1 MNKSFLALR
10 TVALTTIFA
19 LLFSSSVVAQQGR
32 DLQLSQTASQG
43 DGKRTAL
50 VIGNGTYT
58 SSPLKNPPND
68 ATDMAKALS
77 NVGFT
82 VEHGVDLTQR
92 QMKAMIREFGQ
103 KLKAGGQGL
112 FYFAGHGIQLRGRN
126 YLIPVDAEITSEAD
140 VEDQGVDANLIMGL
154 MDEAGNGL
162 NVVILDACRNN
173 PFARSFRSAGNG
185 LAQVE
190 APTGTL
196 VAYAT
201 APGKVARDGTGR
213 NGAYTAEL
221 LKQMNVP
228 GLPIEEVMKRVRA
241 NLKQLTNGEQIPW
254 ESSSL
259 VGNFYLNKAAGASN
273 AANNPVSEATGAAT
287 AANPAAVEQ
296 EYWETIKES
305 RDVEDFRDYL
315 KEYPAG
321 PHAVIARSNLRRLE
335 AAGKT
340 SSDGTG
346 NAGGVSGAS
355 NTAGGAK
362 PGAVV
367 RSQMGMELVYVP
379 AGSFTMG
386 AENSG
391 DEKPV
396 HQVTIRDGFY
406 MGKYEVTQAQWQ
418 AVMGDNPS
426 KFKGDNLPVETISW
440 IDAQNF
446 IQKLNALNDG
456 FIYRLPTEA
465 EWEYAAR
472 AGTTGDYAGSLDTM
486 AWYGNNA
493 GRQYIDAA
501 EIWRTDKS
509 NYVKRITDNGNQ
521 THAVGTKQPNAFGLY
536 DMHGNV
542 WEWCQDWYHENYN
555 GAPGDGSA
563 WESGGEQKYRVLRG
577 GSWYLYA
584 TYCRS
589 AFRLDLTPDNR
600 NDSDGLR
607 VVAVA
612 RT

>member
-1 MNKSFLALR
+1 MNKASLALR
-10 TVALTTIFA
+10 TVALTIIFA
-19 LLFSSSVVAQQGR
+19 FLLNSSVVAQQGR
-32 DLQLSQTASQG
+32 DLTLSQTASQNS
-43 DGKRTAL
+43 GKRTAL

-58 SSPLKNPPND
+58 NSPLKNPPND

-221 LKQMNVP
+221 LKQMRVP

-241 NLKQLTNGEQIPW
+241 SLKQLTNGEQIPW

-273 AANNPVSEATGAAT
+273 AANNPASGATGVAT

-321 PHAVIARSNLRRLE
+321 PHAVIARSKLRQLE
-335 AAGKT
+335 AGTSKVGNTGGSEGWVQFNSPDGRFSITLPPGFGAFTSQQKTQPTAAGPIELSILQSENSQGACVVGYSDFPEASFVGRDPKKMLEDGRDGALKNIKATLEKQEDLMVQGKT
-340 SSDGTG
+340 GLAIYGST
-346 NAGGVSGAS
+346 NQGGKNIYVRFHFVLD
-355 NTAGGAK
+355 K
-362 PGAVV
+362 PRAYQFGYLAYNRADLDKPEV
-367 RSQMGMELVYVP
+367 QAYFD
-379 AGSFTMG
+379 SF
-386 AENSG
+386 
-391 DEKPV
+391 
-396 HQVTIRDGFY
+396 
-406 MGKYEVTQAQWQ
+406 
-418 AVMGDNPS
+418 
-426 KFKGDNLPVETISW
+426 
-440 IDAQNF
+440 
-446 IQKLNALNDG
+446 
-456 FIYRLPTEA
+456 
-465 EWEYAAR
+465 
-472 AGTTGDYAGSLDTM
+472 
-486 AWYGNNA
+486 
-493 GRQYIDAA
+493 
-501 EIWRTDKS
+501 
-509 NYVKRITDNGNQ
+509 RI
-521 THAVGTKQPNAFGLY
+521 K
-536 DMHGNV
+536 
-542 WEWCQDWYHENYN
+542 
-555 GAPGDGSA
+555 
-563 WESGGEQKYRVLRG
+563 
-577 GSWYLYA
+577 
-584 TYCRS
+584 
-589 AFRLDLTPDNR
+589 
-600 NDSDGLR
+600 
-607 VVAVA
+607 
-612 RT
+612 